1 MRPPLGPQLVLFM
14 IKRSHACVIQFAIVI
29 MVGLGLFGSA
39 LAQSAQENICEKS
52 TIADPDLAIRVCAV
66 VIQSRQGNLIAAF
79 GNRSPTTAT
88 EARPLGAAN
97 APITSANSAGSNVE
111 WGVDGVWCPL
121 AHCTQFDTSFQSV
134 TPLLSLSTVQQI
146 TDPRVS
152 PIANFSL
159 GCTTG
164 QSIAVCAYD
173 SPSFPAIVAYNYSDG
188 SVSWL
193 NSPNDLPP
201 VKSTRRYVKSP
212 LLVVGTSNGGVPQ
225 ELVIASNPLQI
236 VAYTSSGELVWKRH
250 TLTLTPLA
258 PNGVGAPV
266 SFSIDN
272 ANELVAATNAGW
284 IIKLDPAD
292 GSTIDA
298 YQMNTNVFV
307 NNVLY
312 QGTFIT
318 TNSSAIY
325 QNLMYLIVQFNPA
338 STPNGAIPV
347 FAFVVRIQLTQ
358 PGVSGMETKIKPLTV
373 PLSPSD
379 PTPDRAAIGQGQ
391 AEGSP
396 SIMVDAGG
404 NVLAFAEAS
413 DDIGGGF
420 LQPAIVAVRDGNGAL
435 GIAWRSILQNDR
447 SSGGR
452 AGP

>member
-1 MRPPLGPQLVLFM
+1 
-14 IKRSHACVIQFAIVI
+14 
-29 MVGLGLFGSA
+29 
-39 LAQSAQENICEKS
+39 
-52 TIADPDLAIRVCAV
+52 
-66 VIQSRQGNLIAAF
+66 
-79 GNRSPTTAT
+79 
-88 EARPLGAAN
+88 
-97 APITSANSAGSNVE
+97 
-111 WGVDGVWCPL
+111 
-121 AHCTQFDTSFQSV
+121 
-134 TPLLSLSTVQQI
+134 
-146 TDPRVS
+146 
-152 PIANFSL
+152 
-159 GCTTG
+159 
-164 QSIAVCAYD
+164 
-173 SPSFPAIVAYNYSDG
+173 
-188 SVSWL
+188 
-193 NSPNDLPP
+193 
-201 VKSTRRYVKSP
+201 
-212 LLVVGTSNGGVPQ
+212 
-225 ELVIASNPLQI
+225 
-236 VAYTSSGELVWKRH
+236 
-250 TLTLTPLA
+250 
-258 PNGVGAPV
+258 
-266 SFSIDN
+266 
-272 ANELVAATNAGW
+272 
-284 IIKLDPAD
+284 
-292 GSTIDA
+292 
-298 YQMNTNVFV
+298 MNTNVFI

-318 TNSSAIY
+318 TNSPAIY